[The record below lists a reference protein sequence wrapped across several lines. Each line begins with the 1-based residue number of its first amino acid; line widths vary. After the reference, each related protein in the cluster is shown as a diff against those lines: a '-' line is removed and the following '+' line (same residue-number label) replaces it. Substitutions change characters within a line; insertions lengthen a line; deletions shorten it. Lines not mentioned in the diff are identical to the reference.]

1 MKKISLFLF
10 ALLMIAGC
18 SKSNKF
24 DERVFGEWVEDTTLL
39 ENKPKVLTFMKDGT
53 YTAFYPSKAEGYPDI
68 NDKGTYSIKEMPK
81 AEKWEY
87 GGCIIVLDSDYDND
101 FEIDGAGEYHHITSK
116 LKIARVVREMYARGV
131 EFAPY
136 DARLADTEKFTIVSG
151 RIMVPDKSVGKN

>member
-68 NDKGTYSIKEMPK
+68 NDKGTFSVKEMPK
-81 AEKWEY
+81 PEK
-87 GGCIIVLDSDYDND
+87 CILQVSIQLLFLLCRQERKLICRLRHMVLSVQL
-101 FEIDGAGEYHHITSK
+101 F
-116 LKIARVVREMYARGV
+116 
-131 EFAPY
+131 
-136 DARLADTEKFTIVSG
+136 LAIQ
-151 RIMVPDKSVGKN
+151 

>member
-18 SKSNKF
+18 SKSNKS

-68 NDKGTYSIKEMPK
+68 NDKGTFSVKEMPK
-81 AEKWEY
+81 AEKWKY
-87 GGCIIVLDSDYDND
+87 GGCVIVLDSDYDND
-101 FEIDGAGEYHHITSK
+101 FEIAFIPNDEKADSTLLDFY
-116 LKIARVVREMYARGV
+116 KIETDRNGNVSVSEDK
-131 EFAPY
+131 Y
-136 DARLADTEKFTIVSG
+136 DKGLYIKR
-151 RIMVPDKSVGKN
+151 

>member
-18 SKSNKF
+18 SKSNKI

-68 NDKGTYSIKEMPK
+68 NDKGTFSVKEMPK
-81 AEKWEY
+81 AEKWKY
-87 GGCIIVLDSDYDND
+87 GGCVIVLDSDYDND
-101 FEIDGAGEYHHITSK
+101 FEIAFIPNDEKADSTLLDFY
-116 LKIARVVREMYARGV
+116 KIETDRNGNVSVSEDK
-131 EFAPY
+131 Y
-136 DARLADTEKFTIVSG
+136 DEGLYIKR
-151 RIMVPDKSVGKN
+151 